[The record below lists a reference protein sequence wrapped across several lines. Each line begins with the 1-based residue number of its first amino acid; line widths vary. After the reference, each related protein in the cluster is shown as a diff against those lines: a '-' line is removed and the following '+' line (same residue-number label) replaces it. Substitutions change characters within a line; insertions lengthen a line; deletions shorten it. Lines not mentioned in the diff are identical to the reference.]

1 MKKVIYGVLA
11 FAALTFTACGGNET
25 TEGSANTEEAKA
37 EEVVAE
43 TYTLNSE
50 ASTLNWKGSWVG
62 GENDGNTHNGVV
74 NISSGTVTKTGDNY
88 EGSFTVDMT
97 TIDVQDIDEASGKP
111 KLEGHLASE
120 DFFNV
125 ETYSNVDVKLTQI
138 VDGNATIEI
147 AFLGLT
153 LNENVPVTVS
163 ASDDKLT
170 IAGDFSV
177 DFAEA
182 GLPGMQANPE
192 KPEQGNV
199 SSVIEFNLNAE
210 LTK

>member
-111 KLEGHLASE
+111 KLEGHLAS
-120 DFFNV
+120 
-125 ETYSNVDVKLTQI
+125 
-138 VDGNATIEI
+138 
-147 AFLGLT
+147 
-153 LNENVPVTVS
+153 
-163 ASDDKLT
+163 
-170 IAGDFSV
+170 
-177 DFAEA
+177 
-182 GLPGMQANPE
+182 
-192 KPEQGNV
+192 
-199 SSVIEFNLNAE
+199 
-210 LTK
+210 